1 MDLIDLVAFESRL
14 VTYLGLVVPKVG
26 TRTTDSVDLL
36 ALFLESTVLRECVAD
51 VIDLV
56 ALDSGLVA
64 PLGPVVTKA
73 GAGTTDLLALFLG
86 LAVLKEYIYLV
97 N

>member
-1 MDLIDLVAFESRL
+1 MALKEGARA
-14 VTYLGLVVPKVG
+14 TGL
-26 TRTTDSVDLL
+26 VDLL
-36 ALFLESTVLRECVAD
+36 ALFLGSVVLKEGRMD
-51 VIDLV
+51 LIDLV

-86 LAVLKEYIYLV
+86 LAVLKEYIYLINLMAV
-97 N
+97 DSRLVVTLVSKED